1 MPDKREQ
8 GLITTSRALEEYCRR
23 LADAPR
29 IAFDTE
35 FVSEDTYRSHLCLVQ
50 VAIGDEL
57 TAIDAMAVT
66 DLAPFW
72 EVIAAPGHVTIVH
85 AGREESLFC
94 LESTG
99 KFPNQLVDVQIAA
112 GLIGL
117 EYPAGY
123 GNLISRLLGATP
135 DKGETRTDWRRR
147 PLTEKQIIYALAD
160 AKHLEPLYEVIGAR
174 LDTLGRREWFAD
186 EMLAWQE
193 DVRAS
198 RSKERWRKVSG
209 SSGLSSRCQAIV
221 RELWL
226 WREGEAEKRNCP
238 VRRVIRD
245 DLIVEL
251 AKRRSD
257 DPKQI
262 RAIRGMEYGQLGR
275 AVPELARAIETALN
289 LPDSECPKVIRQ
301 DTNPQ
306 LMMLG
311 QFLSTALSSICR
323 KAEVAASLV
332 GTANDVRELVAYL
345 LDGQDVAPGAMPL
358 LATGW
363 RAEVV
368 GQLLEDLLFG
378 KASIRIQNP
387 NSEQPLVFEPVE
399 KKGSK

>member
-1 MPDKREQ
+1 LSPP
-8 GLITTSRALEEYCRR
+8 GR
-23 LADAPR
+23 LPR

-50 VAIGDEL
+50 VAIGQEL

-66 DLAPFW
+66 DLTPFW
-72 EVIAAPGHVTIVH
+72 AVIAAPGHETIVH

-99 KFPNQLVDVQIAA
+99 QFPNHWSTCKSPRPHRPGISGRLRQPDFKAA
-112 GLIGL
+112 GV
-117 EYPAGY
+117 
-123 GNLISRLLGATP
+123 TP

-174 LDTLGRREWFAD
+174 LDNLGRREWFAD

-226 WREGEAEKRNCP
+226 WREAEAERRNCP

-289 LPDSECPKVIRQ
+289 LPDSECPRVIRQ

-311 QFLSTALSSICR
+311 SSCR
-323 KAEVAASLV
+323 
-332 GTANDVRELVAYL
+332 
-345 LDGQDVAPGAMPL
+345 PL
-358 LATGW
+358 
-363 RAEVV
+363 
-368 GQLLEDLLFG
+368 
-378 KASIRIQNP
+378 
-387 NSEQPLVFEPVE
+387 
-399 KKGSK
+399 